1 MNICPVILA
10 GGSGTRLWPL
20 SRSSHP
26 KQFLSL
32 AGVHSMLQSTLLRV
46 SGLSESEGITICN
59 EEHRFFVAEQLREIG
74 KLGTIILEPAAR
86 NTAPALALAALSVDP
101 NSILLVLPADHI
113 IKNEGAFVAAIAHA
127 LPSAEDGKL
136 VTLGIVPTE
145 AHTGYGYIHRGEA
158 VGGGFAVLDF
168 VEKPSLEKAQ
178 GYINAGSYYWNSG
191 IFLFKA
197 SQYLKELELYS
208 PEIYQVCSATV
219 KTMSSDLDFLRPNKA
234 VFESCPTDSIDY
246 AVLEK
251 TSNATVIPMEASW
264 SDVGSWASLWSINEK
279 DQSGNVI
286 CGDVIEHKSKNS
298 YLRSENKLIAAVGVN
313 DLIVVETKDAVL
325 VADKNSVDQ
334 VKLVIQ
340 QLKDADRTEIDM
352 NREVFRPWGK
362 YDSLNAEEGYQVKL
376 ITVNPGAKLSLQ
388 KHHHR
393 SEHWIVVA
401 GSAEVTRDGEIFP
414 LLVNE
419 STYIPLGSIHSL
431 KNPGK
436 IPLKLIEV
444 QSGGYLGEDDIV
456 RFEDIYGR
464 LKN

>member
-32 AGVHSMLQSTLLRV
+32 AGAHSMLQSTLLRL
-46 SGLSESEGITICN
+46 SGLTDSEVITICN

-74 KLGTIILEPAAR
+74 KMGTIILEPAAR

-113 IKNEGAFVAAIAHA
+113 IKNEEAFVTAITHA

-145 AHTGYGYIHRGEA
+145 AHTGYGYIHRGES

-168 VEKPSLEKAQ
+168 VEKPSLDKAQ
-178 GYINAGSYYWNSG
+178 DYINSGSYYWNSG

-208 PEIYQVCSATV
+208 PEIYQACSEAV
-219 KTMSSDLDFLRPNKA
+219 KTMSPDLDFLRPNKE

-251 TSNATVIPMEASW
+251 TSNAIVIPMEASW
-264 SDVGSWASLWSINEK
+264 SDVGSWASLWGINEK
-279 DQSGNVI
+279 DKSGNVI
-286 CGDVIEHKSKNS
+286 CGDVIEYKSKNS

-325 VADKNSVDQ
+325 VADRNNVDQ

-340 QLKDADRTEIDM
+340 QLKDAGRTEIDV

-431 KNPGK
+431 RNPGK

-464 LKN
+464 LKE

>member
-32 AGVHSMLQSTLLRV
+32 AGVHSMLQSTLLRL
-46 SGLSESEGITICN
+46 SGLSDSEGITICN
-59 EEHRFFVAEQLREIG
+59 EEHRFFVAEQLRDIG
-74 KLGTIILEPAAR
+74 KLGTIILEPSGR
-86 NTAPALALAALSVDP
+86 NTAPALALAAFLADP

-113 IKNEGAFVAAIAHA
+113 IKNEEAFAAAITHA
-127 LPSAEDGKL
+127 LPCAEDGKL

-158 VGGGFAVLDF
+158 VGGGFTVLDF

-178 GYINAGSYYWNSG
+178 DYINFGNYYWNSG

-197 SQYLKELELYS
+197 SQYLKELELYR
-208 PEIYQVCSATV
+208 PEIYRLCSAAA
-219 KTMSSDLDFLRPNKA
+219 KTMSSDLDFLRPNKEI
-234 VFESCPTDSIDY
+234 FESCPSESIDY
-246 AVLEK
+246 AVLEN
-251 TSNATVIPMEASW
+251 TSNAIVIPMEASW

-279 DQSGNVI
+279 DESGNVI
-286 CGDVIEHKSKNS
+286 CGDVIEYKSKNS

-325 VADKNSVDQ
+325 VADRNSVDQ
-334 VKLVIQ
+334 VKFVIQ
-340 QLKDADRTEIDM
+340 KLKDVGRTEVDT
-352 NREVFRPWGK
+352 NREVFRPWGRF
-362 YDSLNAEEGYQVKL
+362 DSISTGDGYQVKV

-401 GSAEVTRDGEIFP
+401 GSAEVTKDGEIFP

-436 IPLKLIEV
+436 VPLKLIEV
-444 QSGGYLGEDDIV
+444 QSGDYLGEDDIV
-456 RFEDIYGR
+456 RFDDIYGR